1 MWPTG
6 VPIPNVPVPPLL
18 PNMGLPT
25 MPSMGLPTLPIFE
38 EETPEGAISKK
49 NPDDPMPP
57 VKTKFPPHF
66 GVEKVLGDNIVNSDY
81 YKGLFRRATVNDV
94 IEEFLRNAKNL
105 EPRIPGL
112 SRQASTA
119 FCILYKLF
127 AMQLSEKQ
135 ITELIE
141 HENQMVRGLGFL
153 YLRYTL
159 QETKLWEWFE
169 AYLDDP
175 DEFKPG
181 AIGAVETMGSFV
193 RNLLA
198 EQRYYQTTLPK
209 VSMSVLQIYKRELLK
224 HEFVK
229 KLDNQNERFR
239 RDMKEGTEVKAL
251 YDGDGNWYD
260 AVIVSEKHDNFVV
273 NFTEYDESAEVSIGK
288 IRLKK
293 KPRSRRDRSRSRD
306 RGRDRESTR
315 DRDRDRDRR
324 DRDRSRRDRDR
335 SRRSGRG
342 SDRDRGRRRRR
353 SVDYDYSDIPES
365 FSKESLDAII
375 KERESK
381 KYVSSNAYDVIRPQ
395 DKSGDGRGSVPF
407 EVATLR
413 QRTPSPPPQRAPKIL
428 IRKPNIVVRKKEKS
442 MEARIAYERKLAQ
455 LRSKYG
461 DASATG
467 EQN

>member
-1 MWPTG
+1 
-6 VPIPNVPVPPLL
+6 
-18 PNMGLPT
+18 
-25 MPSMGLPTLPIFE
+25 
-38 EETPEGAISKK
+38 
-49 NPDDPMPP
+49 
-57 VKTKFPPHF
+57 
-66 GVEKVLGDNIVNSDY
+66 
-81 YKGLFRRATVNDV
+81 
-94 IEEFLRNAKNL
+94 
-105 EPRIPGL
+105 
-112 SRQASTA
+112 
-119 FCILYKLF
+119 
-127 AMQLSEKQ
+127 
-135 ITELIE
+135 
-141 HENQMVRGLGFL
+141 
-153 YLRYTL
+153 
-159 QETKLWEWFE
+159 
-169 AYLDDP
+169 
-175 DEFKPG
+175 
-181 AIGAVETMGSFV
+181 
-193 RNLLA
+193 
-198 EQRYYQTTLPK
+198 
-209 VSMSVLQIYKRELLK
+209 
-224 HEFVK
+224 
-229 KLDNQNERFR
+229 
-239 RDMKEGTEVKAL
+239 MKEGTEVKAL

-260 AVIVSEKHDNFVV
+260 AVIVSEEHDNFVV

-395 DKSGDGRGSVPF
+395 DKGDGRGSVPF

-442 MEARIAYERKLAQ
+442 MEARIAYERKLVQ